1 MYSRIK
7 HVIILTIDI
16 FLASRMYGTY
26 IKFKKLYSNYI
37 YQMPNSNDSVSNST
51 NNTIKSR
58 KRYQQTSQSSESQEN
73 IQNETSE
80 KMLNTENEM
89 IKLWIKYFEKNKYVM
104 GTALGL
110 ILGYLLFGRVMGYIH
125 SVTELIVFSILPLKI
140 ILHVL
145 CNQNESQKYNNY
157 SNVLLKQMFLIVL
170 TKTMISF
177 IPFLDL
183 IPIIRIISYPVYLIL
198 IIFAIMIQTP
208 VTMLNKMLNII
219 MDRMKISNTGFIR
232 NYLHVYP
239 VYDRLIN
246 KFVAMIENSKIMY
259 MRTIRNIVL
268 KYESDTAWNPKDMNK
283 MSSALNELGINQMV
297 DNIDIKSSINGMIK
311 QIN

>member
-1 MYSRIK
+1 
-7 HVIILTIDI
+7 
-16 FLASRMYGTY
+16 
-26 IKFKKLYSNYI
+26 
-37 YQMPNSNDSVSNST
+37 MPNESVTNNT
-51 NNTIKSR
+51 NNTIRSR
-58 KRYQQTSQSSESQEN
+58 KRHQQTSDLSQERN
-73 IQNETSE
+73 QNDTSE
-80 KMLNTENEM
+80 KPLNTENEM

-104 GTALGL
+104 GTTLGL

-198 IIFAIMIQTP
+198 ITFAIVIQTP
-208 VTMLNKMLNII
+208 VTMLNKILNIT
-219 MDRMKISNTGFIR
+219 MDRMKISNTSFFR
-232 NYLHVYP
+232 NYLHMYP

-246 KFVAMIENSKIMY
+246 KLVTMIDNSKIMY

-297 DNIDIKSSINGMIK
+297 DNIDIKDIKSSINGMIK

>member
-1 MYSRIK
+1 
-7 HVIILTIDI
+7 
-16 FLASRMYGTY
+16 MYGTY

-37 YQMPNSNDSVSNST
+37 YQMPNESVTNNT
-51 NNTIKSR
+51 NNTIRSR
-58 KRYQQTSQSSESQEN
+58 KRHQQTSDLSQERN
-73 IQNETSE
+73 QNDTSE
-80 KMLNTENEM
+80 KPLNTENEM

-104 GTALGL
+104 GTTLGL

-198 IIFAIMIQTP
+198 ITFAIVIQTP
-208 VTMLNKMLNII
+208 VTMLNKILNIT
-219 MDRMKISNTGFIR
+219 MDRMKISNTSFFR
-232 NYLHVYP
+232 NYLHMYP

-246 KFVAMIENSKIMY
+246 KLVTMIDNSKIMY

-297 DNIDIKSSINGMIK
+297 DNIDIKDIKSSINGMIK